1 MKLGLIGTGLMG
13 QAMAGTLHSAGFA
26 VMAYNRTIEK
36 LEPLKSQGI
45 ETTDSPATVA
55 ASCDCLILMLTDA
68 SAIEEVVLASETVQQ
83 LSGHTLI
90 QMATIAPR
98 ESRNLSDKLQAQGAD
113 YLEAPVL
120 GSIPQ
125 AKSGTLQVMVGGM
138 QEQFEQWHPVLS
150 HLGTPFLVGTVGKAA
165 ALKLGL
171 NQLIASLTGAF
182 ALSLS
187 FVEQEGVDIDTFM
200 SVLRD
205 SSLYAPTFDKK
216 LKRML
221 NHDYDNPNFSTKH
234 LLKDT
239 RLFLEE
245 AKTEGLTVSSLQGM
259 ETILEAALALGLADQ
274 DYSSLFEAVKGN
286 DEQ

>member
-13 QAMAGTLHSAGFA
+13 QAMAGTLHQAGFD
-26 VMAYNRTIEK
+26 VMAYNRTLEK
-36 LEPLKSQGI
+36 LESLKSQGI
-45 ETTDSPATVA
+45 ETTDSPATI
-55 ASCDCLILMLTDA
+55 ASGCDCLILMLTDA
-68 SAIEEVVLASETVQQ
+68 NAIAEVVLASETAQQ
-83 LSGHTLI
+83 LSGRTLI
-90 QMATIAPR
+90 QMGTIAPQ
-98 ESRNLSDKLQAQGAD
+98 ESRNLSEQFQAQGAN

-125 AKSGTLQVMVGGM
+125 AQSATLQVMVGGT
-138 QEQFEQWHPVLS
+138 QQQFDQWHPVLS
-150 HLGTPFLVGTVGKAA
+150 HLGSPFLVGTVGKAA

-187 FVEQEGVDIDTFM
+187 FVEQEGVDVDTFM

-221 NHDYDNPNFSTKH
+221 NHDYHNPNFSTKH

-239 RLFLEE
+239 RLFLEQ

-259 ETILEAALALGLADQ
+259 ETILEAALELGLADQ